1 MKLSISSGGV
11 RKAAGEKMFLWM
23 KEAGFDACDFDLAS
37 AYGKTD
43 DALRAY
49 CKKIR
54 ALADE
59 AGVEIGQT
67 HAGFKYAREVGDD
80 WQRTVDQAVDA
91 IKATGYLGV
100 KYCVIHPVRFPGRV
114 NNKFVEENYK
124 KAIEFYAKLVP
135 YLEEYNVVCCI
146 ENMWDRDPFFNRIC
160 ATVLSRAAEM
170 VRMCDD
176 LNAIAPGRFAI
187 CVDTGHGELTQDP
200 APEMLRLCGSRVK
213 VLHCHDTD
221 GISDLHTIPYSIHGR
236 PAGVDPVRTDWVDV
250 MHALKEIGYTGTL
263 NFEVSVPDPAPI
275 VPAGMRYL
283 AKIGN
288 YFLDLYEN
296 YDPDAKEDAAK

>member
-11 RKAAGEKMFLWM
+11 KKAAGEKMFLWM
-23 KEAGFDACDFDLAS
+23 KEAGFDACDFDLGS

-43 DALRAY
+43 DVLRAY

-59 AGVEIGQT
+59 AGIEIGQT
-67 HAGFKYAREVGDD
+67 HAGFKYPREVGDD
-80 WQRTVDQAVDA
+80 WQKTVDQAIDA

-114 NNKFVEENYK
+114 NHRFVEENYK
-124 KAIEFYAKLVP
+124 KAIEFYTKLIP
-135 YLEEYNVVCCI
+135 YLDQYGVVCCI
-146 ENMWDRDPFFNRIC
+146 ENMWDRDPIFNRIC
-160 ATVLSRAAEM
+160 ATVLSRAKEM
-170 VRMCDD
+170 VRMCDE
-176 LNAIAPGRFAI
+176 LNAIAPGRFGI

-221 GISDLHTIPYSIHGR
+221 GISDLHTIPYSVHGR
-236 PAGVDPVRTDWVDV
+236 PAGVDPVRTNWEDV
-250 MHALKEIGYTGTL
+250 MHALKEIGYEGTL

-275 VPAGMRYL
+275 VPAGLRYL
-283 AKIGN
+283 AAIGN
-288 YFLDLYEN
+288 YFVSLYEN
-296 YDPDAKEDAAK
+296 YDPNAKEEA